1 MGESGAHISNI
12 DTKALQQRVDVVR
25 SSGVPLGDWMHTL
38 TAYLGIP
45 HCGGCEA
52 RRQKWNR
59 LFRAAHADH
68 PLDAF
73 HLSRGGSGEGTT

>member
-12 DTKALQQRVDVVR
+12 DTKALQQRVDGVR

-45 HCGGCEA
+45 HCGECEA

-68 PLDAF
+68 PLDGYT
-73 HLSRGGSGEGTT
+73 LSRGSTGGVH